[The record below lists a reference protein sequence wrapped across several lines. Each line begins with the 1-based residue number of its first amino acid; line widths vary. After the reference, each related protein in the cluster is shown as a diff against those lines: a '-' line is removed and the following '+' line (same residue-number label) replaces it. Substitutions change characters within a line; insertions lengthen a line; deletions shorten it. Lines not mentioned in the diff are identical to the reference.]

1 MTAIKLNP
9 AEVQRVLSPV
19 HWNITQW
26 LWLPYSY
33 ISHYFQNFALFFYMM
48 LRYATKLH
56 FKYFL
61 FSYIGIYKTHGLEKK
76 IKKSGAALTIA
87 FPICMSVRCLEK
99 YAAFFSGER
108 TGKDIREA
116 TFWLTV
122 VTYIP

>member
-9 AEVQRVLSPV
+9 AEVQRVLSAV

-33 ISHYFQNFALFFYMM
+33 ISHYFQNFVLFFYMM
-48 LRYATKLH
+48 LCYVAKLH

-76 IKKSGAALTIA
+76 IKKSGDTLTIA
-87 FPICMSVRCLEK
+87 FPICMTIRYLEE
-99 YAAFFSGER
+99 YAAFFQEKELEKTSG
-108 TGKDIREA
+108 KLLSD
-116 TFWLTV
+116 LQL
-122 VTYIP
+122 